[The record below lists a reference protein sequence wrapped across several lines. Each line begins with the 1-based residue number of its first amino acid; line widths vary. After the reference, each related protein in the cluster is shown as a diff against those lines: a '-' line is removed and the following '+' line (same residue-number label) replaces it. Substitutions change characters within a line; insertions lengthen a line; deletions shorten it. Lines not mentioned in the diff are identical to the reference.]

1 MLAHGRGEC
10 RVLDSTAVCPTP
22 GFGGAPGGGAGGGA
36 AAAAE
41 LHRQAVLVADLQ
53 HRLDDVVLALP
64 RPEHIEHW
72 WGPAREAL
80 QTAID
85 LERARLRREADRLE
99 GVRIQLEH
107 AALLA
112 AGGPASAGAP

>member
-1 MLAHGRGEC
+1 MLDGPAC
-10 RVLDSTAVCPTP
+10 LPP
-22 GFGGAPGGGAGGGA
+22 GAGGDA
-36 AAAAE
+36 ASE
-41 LHRQAVLVADLQ
+41 LRRQAVLVDDLR

-112 AGGPASAGAP
+112 AQDPVAAGAP

>member
-1 MLAHGRGEC
+1 ML
-10 RVLDSTAVCPTP
+10 D
-22 GFGGAPGGGAGGGA
+22 A
-36 AAAAE
+36 AACLPPGSGGDWASE
-41 LHRQAVLVADLQ
+41 LQRQAGLVADLR

-112 AGGPASAGAP
+112 AHDPVGAGAP

>member
-1 MLAHGRGEC
+1 MIDA
-10 RVLDSTAVCPTP
+10 TAGCP
-22 GFGGAPGGGAGGGA
+22 APGAGAGAGPA
-36 AAAAE
+36 AVAE
-41 LHRQAVLVADLQ
+41 LQRQAVLVDDLAR
-53 HRLDDVVLALP
+53 RLDAVVTALP
-64 RPEHIEHW
+64 RPEHVEGW

-80 QTAID
+80 QGAID

-112 AGGPASAGAP
+112 AGPPVPSGWP

>member
-1 MLAHGRGEC
+1 MIDATAACPPPGAH
-10 RVLDSTAVCPTP
+10 
-22 GFGGAPGGGAGGGA
+22 GGAGARA
-36 AAAAE
+36 AVAE
-41 LHRQAVLVADLQ
+41 LQRQAVLVADLRQ
-53 HRLDDVVLALP
+53 RLDDVVSALP
-64 RPEHIEHW
+64 RPESIEHW

-80 QTAID
+80 QSAID

-112 AGGPASAGAP
+112 AAEPVGAGVP